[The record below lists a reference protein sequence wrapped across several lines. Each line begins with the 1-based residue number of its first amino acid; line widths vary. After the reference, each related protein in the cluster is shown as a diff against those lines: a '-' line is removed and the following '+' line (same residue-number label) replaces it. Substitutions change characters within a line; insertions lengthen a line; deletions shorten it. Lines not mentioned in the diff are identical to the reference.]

1 MAALWAMEKIEFYS
15 IEKKFALVTD
25 HKAIEE
31 IKNEKVFSSY
41 RVERWFYKIKRLKFD
56 VVYRQGSEMKQA
68 DAMSR
73 CFALKC
79 QDLPEGGKEL
89 TNQILKIHV
98 C

>member
-41 RVERWFYKIKRLKFD
+41 RVEKWFYKKKDENL
-56 VVYRQGSEMKQA
+56 M
-68 DAMSR
+68 
-73 CFALKC
+73 
-79 QDLPEGGKEL
+79 
-89 TNQILKIHV
+89 
-98 C
+98 